1 MGGRVA
7 PHSLDVLLFSKLIDL
22 PFGMILPT
30 GCITAREIQSTFGCD
45 FNQNKLSIY
54 LSISKKSGTKEP
66 RRKKNREVT
75 VNSSLGKTMGEN
87 DTRDY
92 NEF

>member
-1 MGGRVA
+1 MRGRVA

-54 LSISKKSGTKEP
+54 LSLRNQEPKNPVGKKTE
-66 RRKKNREVT
+66 R
-75 VNSSLGKTMGEN
+75 
-87 DTRDY
+87 
-92 NEF
+92 

>member
-7 PHSLDVLLFSKLIDL
+7 PHLLKILLFSKLIDL

-30 GCITAREIQSTFGCD
+30 GCITAREIQST
-45 FNQNKLSIY
+45 
-54 LSISKKSGTKEP
+54 KKSGTKEP
-66 RRKKNREVT
+66 HRKKNREVI
-75 VNSSLGKTMGEN
+75 VKSSLGKTMGEN

>member
-1 MGGRVA
+1 MCNTVKPVLVDTRGTLPNSGIA

-54 LSISKKSGTKEP
+54 LSLRNQEPKNPVGKKTE
-66 RRKKNREVT
+66 R
-75 VNSSLGKTMGEN
+75 
-87 DTRDY
+87 
-92 NEF
+92 